1 MAVNRTRNK
10 AVTLR
15 MTAEELALFQS
26 QFEKSE
32 AKNQTDFVLQLLDE
46 KPIVVNREPS
56 EVLAELK
63 RQGNNLNQ
71 IAKQLNQ
78 GTPFGEA
85 SKRVMN
91 ECWVTYRKILEMK

>member
-10 AVTLR
+10 AITLR

-46 KPIVVNREPS
+46 KPIVVNHELS

-78 GTPFGEA
+78 GTPLGEA

>member
-1 MAVNRTRNK
+1 
-10 AVTLR
+10 
-15 MTAEELALFQS
+15 MTELALFQS

-32 AKNQTDFVLQLLDE
+32 AKIKRILCFRFWDE
-46 KPIVVNREPS
+46 KPIVVNRELS

-91 ECWVTYRKILEMK
+91 ECWVTYRKIEDEINAVV